1 MCTVIKNVPAGDQS
15 CHLESL
21 SRKWEGSFISL
32 RASPLL
38 PPVAG
43 FSVPDTLSLL
53 LKELIRCWVLRMMA
67 LSSLSHQRD
76 PSSFLS
82 PIVIYQLP
90 SIPAVAAVVAYQLST
105 VTSIDPVFHVLLFIQ
120 LKLLLTIR
128 LIVLHKLNTRHRGD
142 CRGYTMT
149 SEWVD
154 KMQPASLNHGFQP
167 RSGPDDE
174 LVSRAMINWSVVKVP

>member
-1 MCTVIKNVPAGDQS
+1 
-15 CHLESL
+15 
-21 SRKWEGSFISL
+21 
-32 RASPLL
+32 
-38 PPVAG
+38 
-43 FSVPDTLSLL
+43 
-53 LKELIRCWVLRMMA
+53 MA